1 MNKSIFSFLLV
12 FISVSLFSQNI
23 NDVLPK
29 FNKKGM
35 ETDILYN
42 PAGVSNIE
50 KINYKK
56 QNIYDFYQ
64 VYKSISFSDY
74 KERYN
79 KLEKIKQNVKNT
91 TLSNK
96 VNFGIIYAEY
106 DTFLPD
112 LDMEKTLRKTKKNTF
127 KLRRNTKQTFDK
139 KELFVTAAL
148 KQIQRGTKI
157 DFVIS
162 EETFINTT
170 EKKITKI
177 EIDFGDGYGFRDVSI
192 GETIKIHYQLPGKK
206 NISTRLFFLDGS
218 NNESFSSLEVVY
230 SNKEFSQMNNQ
241 EIVGFTSSTTD
252 PPYIQPYNEY
262 PFKGWG

>member
-1 MNKSIFSFLLV
+1 MNKSIFSVLLV

-79 KLEKIKQNVKNT
+79 ELDKIKQNVKNT

-96 VNFGIIYAEY
+96 VNFGIIY
-106 DTFLPD
+106 
-112 LDMEKTLRKTKKNTF
+112 
-127 KLRRNTKQTFDK
+127 
-139 KELFVTAAL
+139 
-148 KQIQRGTKI
+148 
-157 DFVIS
+157 
-162 EETFINTT
+162 T
-170 EKKITKI
+170 E
-177 EIDFGDGYGFRDVSI
+177 
-192 GETIKIHYQLPGKK
+192 
-206 NISTRLFFLDGS
+206 
-218 NNESFSSLEVVY
+218 
-230 SNKEFSQMNNQ
+230 
-241 EIVGFTSSTTD
+241 
-252 PPYIQPYNEY
+252 
-262 PFKGWG
+262 

>member
-1 MNKSIFSFLLV
+1 MNKSILSVLLI

-23 NDVLPK
+23 NDILPK

-50 KINYKK
+50 KINDKK
-56 QNIYDFYQ
+56 QNLYDFYQ
-64 VYKSISFSDY
+64 VYKSISFSDF
-74 KERYN
+74 KQRYSE
-79 KLEKIKQNVKNT
+79 LEKIKQNVKNT

-96 VNFGIIYAEY
+96 VNFGIIYTEY

-112 LDMEKTLRKTKKNTF
+112 LEMGKTLRKTKKNRF
-127 KLRRNTKQTFDK
+127 KLRRNNKQIFDK

-148 KQIQRGTKI
+148 KQIQKGTKI
-157 DFVIS
+157 DFVIG

-192 GETIKIHYQLPGKK
+192 GETIKIHYKLPGKK

-241 EIVGFTSSTTD
+241 EIVGFTSITTD
-252 PPYIQPYNEY
+252 PPIHPAIQ
-262 PFKGWG
+262 